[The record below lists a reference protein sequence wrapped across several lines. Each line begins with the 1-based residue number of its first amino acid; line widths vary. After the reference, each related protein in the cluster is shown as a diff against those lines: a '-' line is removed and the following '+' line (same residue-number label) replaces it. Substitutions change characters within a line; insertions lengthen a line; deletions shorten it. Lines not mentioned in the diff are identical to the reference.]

1 MWEPDTMRAGPA
13 GPGRSEDG
21 MSGKRKKGSARTVP
35 RAYGRLTRHE
45 RDTVQRMLERGAS
58 CREIARELG
67 RSPSTVSAEVASHRF
82 VTAPKARRGERVDA
96 SADLSAACPRLA
108 AWPRCCNGCGRYR
121 AIGCKRRPHVFY
133 EARAAQLCADSVL
146 VSSRRG
152 IDADEP
158 AAAARLEAIRDCLR
172 RGLSPEQMAAR
183 NGGPVDLSPSTI
195 YRWVSAG
202 YDGMTN
208 MELRRK
214 VGYRPRR
221 RAAGRAATRHSAR
234 RSHAAFLA
242 LGEDACAA
250 AWEMDT
256 VEGAREDSACL
267 LTLLHRPSRL
277 QLALPLE
284 AKDCGER
291 GGGAGGR
298 ARGAGRRRHGEASSA
313 PCLPTTARSS
323 PTRRRSPRCI
333 GEGPGETRL
342 FYCDPRRSDQKG
354 ACERNHVENQEAAA
368 QGRRDQVRPARPGR
382 PGARHVAREL
392 RAPRRARLLD
402 ARQGLQGDAR
412 RRTRRRCWTPT
423 AWRTC
428 RIGDLDLTPGLI
440 ERARAERGDAP
451 LA

>member
-1 MWEPDTMRAGPA
+1 MIVLDVLGALFASLAVLAAQIDAGGLDEA
-13 GPGRSEDG
+13 DRSLSFSNKVRELFSEISDGYKLIREYRGLFALLWCGFVFAFAFSPLAALFPIMTLGHFGGSTGDAALVEILFSAG
-21 MSGKRKKGSARTVP
+21 MSGKKKSGSARAVP

-45 RDTVQRMLERGAS
+45 RDTVQRMLERRAS

-202 YDGMTN
+202 YDGM
-208 MELRRK
+208 
-214 VGYRPRR
+214 
-221 RAAGRAATRHSAR
+221 AT
-234 RSHAAFLA
+234 
-242 LGEDACAA
+242 CA
-250 AWEMDT
+250 T
-256 VEGAREDSACL
+256 
-267 LTLLHRPSRL
+267 
-277 QLALPLE
+277 
-284 AKDCGER
+284 
-291 GGGAGGR
+291 
-298 ARGAGRRRHGEASSA
+298 
-313 PCLPTTARSS
+313 
-323 PTRRRSPRCI
+323 
-333 GEGPGETRL
+333 
-342 FYCDPRRSDQKG
+342 
-354 ACERNHVENQEAAA
+354 
-368 QGRRDQVRPARPGR
+368 
-382 PGARHVAREL
+382 
-392 RAPRRARLLD
+392 
-402 ARQGLQGDAR
+402 
-412 RRTRRRCWTPT
+412 
-423 AWRTC
+423 
-428 RIGDLDLTPGLI
+428 
-440 ERARAERGDAP
+440 
-451 LA
+451 

>member
-1 MWEPDTMRAGPA
+1 MWEPDTLRAGSV

-21 MSGKRKKGSARTVP
+21 MSGKKKSGSARAVP

-45 RDTVQRMLERGAS
+45 RDTVQRMLERRAS

-82 VTAPKARRGERVDA
+82 VTAPKPRRGERVGADT
-96 SADLSAACPRLA
+96 DLSSACPRLA

-121 AIGCKRRPHVFY
+121 AMGCKRRPHVFY

-172 RGLSPEQMAAR
+172 RGLSPEQMAAC

-195 YRWVSAG
+195 YRWVAAG

-221 RAAGRAATRHSAR
+221 RAAVRAATRHSAR
-234 RSHAAFLA
+234 RSYAAFLA

-277 QLALPLE
+277 QLALPLAE
-284 AKDCGER
+284 KT
-291 GGGAGGR
+291 
-298 ARGAGRRRHGEASSA
+298 AGR
-313 PCLPTTARSS
+313 
-323 PTRRRSPRCI
+323 
-333 GEGPGETRL
+333 
-342 FYCDPRRSDQKG
+342 
-354 ACERNHVENQEAAA
+354 VAAA
-368 QGRRDQVRPARPGR
+368 LGDIREVLGADGMGRVF
-382 PGARHVAREL
+382 
-392 RAPRRARLLD
+392 LL
-402 ARQGLQGDAR
+402 AL
-412 RRTRRRCWTPT
+412 
-423 AWRTC
+423 
-428 RIGDLDLTPGLI
+428 L
-440 ERARAERGDAP
+440 
-451 LA
+451 